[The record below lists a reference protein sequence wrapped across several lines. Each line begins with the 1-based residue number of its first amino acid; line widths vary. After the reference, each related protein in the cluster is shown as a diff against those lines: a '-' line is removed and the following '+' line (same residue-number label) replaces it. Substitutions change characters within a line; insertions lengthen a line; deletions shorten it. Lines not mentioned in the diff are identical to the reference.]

1 MMNSKEFIIS
11 FTHLPFCLSQE
22 KGGARWSPKWI
33 IGSGSNSLSD
43 STGVWCA
50 TSQSSDTIHPLWNSL
65 RANPVE
71 PC

>member
-22 KGGARWSPKWI
+22 KGGREVVSQMI
-33 IGSGSNSLSD
+33 IGRGSNSLSD

-50 TSQSSDTIHPLWNSL
+50 TSRSSDTIHPLWNSL
-65 RANPVE
+65 RATPVE